1 MVILNGLEEGFR
13 PTWTDESNLSCSGR
27 QTGIIYYIGRLQWEN
42 LFHFYTFNSRRIK
55 IHKTMV
61 GTNINKNH
69 KGHVLNKLAK
79 TVLNM
84 ETESLF
90 TKAYFFKIKETITD
104 IV

>member
-1 MVILNGLEEGFR
+1 
-13 PTWTDESNLSCSGR
+13 
-27 QTGIIYYIGRLQWEN
+27 
-42 LFHFYTFNSRRIK
+42 
-55 IHKTMV
+55 MV

>member
-1 MVILNGLEEGFR
+1 MVR
-13 PTWTDESNLSCSGR
+13 
-27 QTGIIYYIGRLQWEN
+27 
-42 LFHFYTFNSRRIK
+42 
-55 IHKTMV
+55 
-61 GTNINKNH
+61 TNINKNH

-104 IV
+104 IVKRGRKGGGGAEMDLC